1 MMLSDR
7 GDTEVIY
14 LKDEE
19 FLPCDVEVRL
29 GTLVRFVN
37 VHNHDSF
44 EGSNQSPNTGKNNYH
59 YYIFACSK
67 EFESFEKMI
76 SVFCNSN

>member
-7 GDTEVIY
+7 GDIEVIY

-19 FLPCDVEVRL
+19 FLPRDVEVRL

-59 YYIFACSK
+59 ITFLHVVK
-67 EFESFEKMI
+67 
-76 SVFCNSN
+76 NLNR